1 MIYSGNP
8 LLFKA
13 GKDWRGGPRYGGV
26 RLGVV
31 RYGRRGRDG
40 LGAFG
45 QGTAGVELRDGF
57 R

>member
-13 GKDWRGGPRYGGV
+13 GEDWRGGPRYGGV

-45 QGTAGVELRDGF
+45 QGTAG
-57 R
+57 